1 MIDRMSRYSMVN
13 AGFWQTA
20 RMPEIFAHRGFHT
33 TERENTLA
41 AFRAAREIGVTGVE
55 LDVRRTS
62 DGQLVVHHDPIAA
75 DLVIA
80 ESPRSA
86 LPSYVPTLSE
96 ALTELVGLTVN
107 VELKKLPHAVES
119 ADEDTGTFALDV
131 VSMVR
136 ATDMT
141 SSVIFSSFDLATCEA
156 LKRVAPE
163 IPVGWLLWLED
174 LSQALPLARERG
186 FDAVNPP
193 FRRVDRESVE
203 LARSLSL
210 EVNVWTVNAPAD
222 ILAMAALGVDRIIS
236 DEPALALSLLDSP
249 RFSSGA

>member
-1 MIDRMSRYSMVN
+1 
-13 AGFWQTA
+13 
-20 RMPEIFAHRGFHT
+20 
-33 TERENTLA
+33 
-41 AFRAAREIGVTGVE
+41 
-55 LDVRRTS
+55 
-62 DGQLVVHHDPIAA
+62 
-75 DLVIA
+75 
-80 ESPRSA
+80 
-86 LPSYVPTLSE
+86 
-96 ALTELVGLTVN
+96 
-107 VELKKLPHAVES
+107 
-119 ADEDTGTFALDV
+119 
-131 VSMVR
+131 
-136 ATDMT
+136 MT

-186 FDAVNPP
+186 FNAVNPP
-193 FRRVDRESVE
+193 FRRVDREGVE